1 MNSFNEPRIIF
12 ELSWESIFR
21 VILVLLLL
29 VAVWYFRQLILLILV
44 AFVIALLLET
54 PINFFARKLKR
65 RGLGI
70 ALTYLLI
77 LGGLAGLI
85 YISIP
90 AFLDALETAITRFNV
105 LVDYSSI
112 IQLLEKIDLSKLNNS
127 DLINLFSSFKNP
139 IGQTIINSLNLL
151 SRFSGGA
158 FSLFFVLILALFF
171 NIELKNVE
179 SGIRILVPFDYE
191 QYAVYLL
198 KKAKIKIDRWFYSQL
213 LLSLFVGVL
222 LFIGLKI
229 LNVHNALFLS
239 LLAAFLDF
247 VPYFGPTAAGF
258 VAAMFAFSQS
268 KGLLLGIS
276 VIIVFVLIQ
285 FLENIIAPIIRS
297 RSMELSPL
305 TIIIAV
311 VVGGKLAGAL
321 GVILALPLTAILL
334 EFIKDLRQGTIQ
346 KFKPQ
351 KELI

>member
-1 MNSFNEPRIIF
+1 MNSSNEPRIIF

-54 PINFFARKLKR
+54 PINFFTRKLKR

-179 SGIRILVPFDYE
+179 SGIRILVPVDYE

-229 LNVHNALFLS
+229 LMSITLCFYR
-239 LLAAFLDF
+239 F
-247 VPYFGPTAAGF
+247 
-258 VAAMFAFSQS
+258 
-268 KGLLLGIS
+268 
-276 VIIVFVLIQ
+276 
-285 FLENIIAPIIRS
+285 
-297 RSMELSPL
+297 
-305 TIIIAV
+305 
-311 VVGGKLAGAL
+311 
-321 GVILALPLTAILL
+321 
-334 EFIKDLRQGTIQ
+334 
-346 KFKPQ
+346 
-351 KELI
+351 